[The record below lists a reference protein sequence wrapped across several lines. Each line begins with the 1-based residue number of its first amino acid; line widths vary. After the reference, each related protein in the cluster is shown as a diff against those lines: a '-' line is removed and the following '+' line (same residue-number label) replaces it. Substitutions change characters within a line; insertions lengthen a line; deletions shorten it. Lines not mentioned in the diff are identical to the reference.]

1 MEHTLLPRVPFTGRI
16 LVLGCGS
23 VAQCTLP
30 LLLRHVCTPEQV
42 TVMDFVDNRA
52 RIATEI
58 AQGVTYVIDRV
69 EQHNLADVL
78 GRHVADG
85 DMLINLAWN
94 IDACEILQWCH
105 DAGVRYLD
113 TSVELWDA
121 YTDAEL
127 QDPRER
133 SLYVRHMDVR
143 RMKSGWA
150 NPGPTAV
157 LEHGAN
163 PGLVSHFTKDALT
176 TIGRRAIAEK
186 KVDAPTAERLTD
198 ALDGRRFNDV
208 AMDLG
213 VKVIHV
219 AELDTQITDK
229 PKQRGEFVNTWSVE
243 GLYEEGVAPAELGW
257 GTHERR
263 MPADAYVHQY
273 GPSNQIALARMG
285 MDTLVRSWT
294 PLGEIHGMVIR
305 HGEAFTISDHLTVWD
320 GDRPVYRPTVHY
332 TYCPSD
338 SAIASLHELRQN
350 HLVMP
355 ERQRILNDEILP
367 GGADAMGILLMGH
380 PYTSWWTG
388 SVLTIDEARTLVPG
402 QSATTV
408 QVAISVMAAIVWMI
422 ENPDRGICVPD
433 DLDHERIL
441 EICRPYLGRYHSEPN
456 DWTPLRNRAESA
468 LFARFSQPQI
478 RLDDADETWQFTTFL
493 V

>member
-1 MEHTLLPRVPFTGRI
+1 MEHTLAPRVPFTGRI

-30 LLLRHVCTPEQV
+30 LLLRHVTTPAQI
-42 TVMDFVDNRA
+42 TVMDFVDNRS
-52 RIATEI
+52 RISAEI
-58 AQGVTYVIDRV
+58 AQGVSYVIDRV
-69 EQHNLADVL
+69 EQHNLGEVL
-78 GRHVADG
+78 GRHLSSG
-85 DMLINLAWN
+85 DILLNLAWN
-94 IDACEILQWCH
+94 IDAVEILQWCH
-105 DAGVRYLD
+105 EAGVRYLD
-113 TSVELWDA
+113 TSVEKWDA
-121 YTDAEL
+121 YTDAEF

-133 SLYVRHMDVR
+133 SLYVRHMEIR
-143 RMKSGWA
+143 RMKASWA
-150 NPGPTAV
+150 TPGPTAV

-163 PGLVSHFTKDALT
+163 PGLVSHLTKDALT
-176 TIGRRAIAEK
+176 TIGRRAIAEA
-186 KVDAPTAERLTD
+186 KVDAATAEVIAD
-198 ALDGRRFNDV
+198 ALDGSRYNEV
-208 AMDLG
+208 AMHLG

-219 AELDTQITDK
+219 AERDTQITDK
-229 PKQRGEFVNTWSVE
+229 PKQPGEFVNTWSVE

-263 MPADAYVHQY
+263 MPADAYLHQS

-285 MDTLVRSWT
+285 MDTVVRSWT

-320 GDRPVYRPTVHY
+320 GDRAVYRPTVHY

-355 ERQRILNDEILP
+355 ARQRILNNEILP

-388 SVLTIDEARTLVPG
+388 SVLTIDEARALVPG

-422 ENPDRGICVPD
+422 ENPERGICVPD
-433 DLDHERIL
+433 DLDHTRIL
-441 EICRPYLGRYHSEPN
+441 EIAKPYLGTYHSAPN
-456 DWTPLRNRAESA
+456 DWTPMANRAESE
-468 LFARFSQPQI
+468 LFARFARPDV
-478 RLDDADETWQFTTFL
+478 RVDDVDETWQFTTFL

>member
-1 MEHTLLPRVPFTGRI
+1 MEHTLLPRVPFNGRI
-16 LVLGCGS
+16 LILGCGS

-30 LLLRHVCTPEQV
+30 LLLRHVLTPSQIK
-42 TVMDFVDNRA
+42 VMDFVDNRA
-52 RIATEI
+52 RISDEL
-58 AQGVTYVIDRV
+58 AQGVTYIVDRV
-69 EQHNLADVL
+69 EQHNLGDVL
-78 GRHVADG
+78 GRHLSSG
-85 DMLINLAWN
+85 DILLDLAWN
-94 IDACEILQWCH
+94 IDAVEILQWCH
-105 DAGVRYLD
+105 DAGVRYLN
-113 TSVELWDA
+113 TSVEKWDA
-121 YTDAEL
+121 YTDAEF

-133 SLYVRHMDVR
+133 SLYVRHMELR
-143 RMKSGWA
+143 AMSKGWA
-150 NPGPTAV
+150 NAGPTAV

-176 TIGRRAIAEK
+176 AIARRAIAEAV
-186 KVDAPTAERLTD
+186 VDAPTAEILSD
-198 ALDGRRFNDV
+198 ALNGSRYNEV
-208 AMDLG
+208 AMHLG

-219 AELDTQITDK
+219 AERDTQITDK
-229 PKQRGEFVNTWSVE
+229 PKQVGEFVNTWSVE

-263 MPADAYVHQY
+263 LPADAYLHQS

-285 MDTLVRSWT
+285 MDTVVRSWT

-320 GDRPVYRPTVHY
+320 GDRAAYRPTVHY

-355 ERQRILNDEILP
+355 ERQRILNNEILP

-380 PYTSWWTG
+380 PFTSWWTG

-408 QVAISVMAAIVWMI
+408 QVAISVMAAVVWMI

-433 DLDHERIL
+433 DLDHTRIL
-441 EICRPYLGRYHSEPN
+441 EIAMPYLGTYHSEPN
-456 DWTPLRNRAESA
+456 DWTPLANRSESA
-468 LFARFSQPQI
+468 LFARFSRPDI
-478 RLDDADETWQFTTFL
+478 RVDDPEEAWQFTTFL